1 MADCPEPCDPRYSPM
16 SRVVQDPADPV
27 QLTRFGAL
35 GASSVS
41 TTATGRASDGGA
53 ERFSAERWAWTLVW
67 LGLLTGGVNVWGFW
81 WSSPLTVVLAAV
93 MVLGGIAGMVAT
105 WLTHPRSGPMQWLGQ
120 TAALTCAALP
130 QAVVIHTST
139 YYHTDS
145 AAFVDV
151 SAHALLHGRNPYTTS
166 MAAAANLLRVPDR
179 YWTYTTTGSHV
190 AHASYPAGSFL
201 IDMPALALGLGHHV
215 VDWVDLTAWMVTG
228 LLVFVLLPRS
238 LRWLAALV
246 TLTPIFIGMFGN
258 SGTDASFL
266 PFLVLAVWRWDR
278 FGQGAAAGVARWMG
292 PVALGVA
299 CSIKQLP
306 WFCVPILAT
315 GVALEARARGARA
328 APVVARYVALV
339 AGAFTVVNLPFMVWS
354 PGPWLHGTLTP
365 FVDPLV
371 ADGQGLVSI
380 ATHGLTGGVDLTDL
394 AVAGALAYLC
404 TVVAFVAFYRHLK
417 RIWPLVL
424 PVVFFFSARSL
435 SSYLVDLFP
444 VAVLAVT
451 SVATVAATAD
461 GRRRPTLRA
470 PGRGARRRHPGVS
483 RPAGA
488 VVALGA
494 GVVVAS
500 ALAFSSAPLQLSVR
514 AVGTSHGGRAL
525 DSVTVSVRNRTG
537 RSLVPHF
544 LVNTGDNPNGF
555 WYPPGGADDAIGP
568 GRTETLTLDPPPG
581 TVAPQPGARWLVEAY
596 TATPLAQH
604 HAAGGAARRLSA
616 GPITPRPTA
625 G

>member
-1 MADCPEPCDPRYSPM
+1 M
-16 SRVVQDPADPV
+16 SRVVQDPPEPL
-27 QLTRFGAL
+27 Q
-35 GASSVS
+35 
-41 TTATGRASDGGA
+41 TTGVAAPATAAPGSAAPAGA
-53 ERFSAERWAWTLVW
+53 ERFPAERWGWTLVW

-105 WLTHPRSGPMQWLGQ
+105 WVVSPRAGPLQWLGQ
-120 TAALTCAALP
+120 LGALTCAAFP

-151 SAHALLHGRNPYTTS
+151 SAHALLHGENPYTTS
-166 MAAAANLLRVPDR
+166 MAAAARLLRVPDR

-201 IDMPALALGLGHHV
+201 VDMPALLLGLGHHV
-215 VDWVDLTAWMVTG
+215 VDWMDLAAWLVTG
-228 LLVFVLLPRS
+228 VLVFVLLPVT

-278 FGQGAAAGVARWMG
+278 FGQGSPAGVARWLG
-292 PVALGVA
+292 PVALGLA
-299 CSIKQLP
+299 CSVKQLP
-306 WFCVPILAT
+306 WFCVPVLAT
-315 GVALEARARGARA
+315 GVALEARARGARPA
-328 APVVARYVALV
+328 GVVTRYLAMV
-339 AGAFTVVNLPFMVWS
+339 AGAFAAVNVAFVVWS

-371 ADGQGLVSI
+371 ADGQGLVSL

-394 AVAGALAYLC
+394 TLAGALAYLG
-404 TVVAFVAFYRHLK
+404 TVVAFVAFYHHLK

-424 PVVFFFSARSL
+424 PVVFFFSVRSL

-444 VAVLAVT
+444 VAVLAIT
-451 SVATVAATAD
+451 SVATVAPPGAP
-461 GRRRPTLRA
+461 RRAGAAPRA
-470 PGRGARRRHPGVS
+470 
-483 RPAGA
+483 RPAGGGRRA
-488 VVALGA
+488 VPWRPAAAVGALA
-494 GVVVAS
+494 VGVVVAS
-500 ALAFSSAPLQLSVR
+500 ALAFSSAPLQLQVR
-514 AVGTSHGGRAL
+514 AVQTSHGGHAL
-525 DSVTVSVRNRTG
+525 RSVTLTVRNRTG
-537 RSLVPHF
+537 RTLVPHF
-544 LVNTGDNPNGF
+544 LVNTGANPNGF
-555 WYPPGGADDAIGP
+555 WNPPGGVAPAVGA
-568 GRTETLTLDPPPG
+568 GRSETLTLEPPPG
-581 TVAPQPGARWLVEAY
+581 TLAPQRGAHWLVEAY
-596 TATPLAQH
+596 TADPRALSTSPLVAW
-604 HAAGGAARRLSA
+604 
-616 GPITPRPTA
+616 PR